1 MKKAEEMTR
10 EELEQAY
17 RDAMQKNTELLV
29 QTFELKE
36 QYDKKKTYGAEYAE
50 CLEKSINL
58 RFANRIL
65 CALAAPLL
73 PLYARASLSNI
84 PTEPKTFLLDL
95 VINIGCVAVACF
107 FARGIS
113 EEELT
118 RFLGVGITKSK
129 LVTPLFALIAAV
141 LLMCAKL

>member
-1 MKKAEEMTR
+1 MENKNTMTY
-10 EELEQAY
+10 EELWKAY
-17 RDAMQKNTELLV
+17 EVLADAYYKAHTENI
-29 QTFELKE
+29 ELKK
-36 QYDKKKTYGAEYAE
+36 QYNEKKTYGAEYAE
-50 CLEKSINL
+50 ALEKSINL

-84 PTEPKTFLLDL
+84 PTEPKAFLLDL
-95 VINIGCVAVACF
+95 AINIGCVAVACF

-141 LLMCAKL
+141 LLMCANI